1 MEIKQIENIV
11 EALLFAAGDEVSAER
26 LARVIDIYVPTLKN
40 IIRNMMSN
48 YNYESRGLKIIELEN
63 AYQICTRP
71 EYFDYVRALI
81 EPTRSDDLS
90 KAALEVLAIIAY
102 NQPVT
107 KGIIEKVR
115 GVDCSGPLHKL
126 LNRNLVE
133 EVGRHESPGRPY
145 LFGTTKEFLRCF
157 GLSSVKD
164 LPGEELLA
172 AMAENNQS
180 D

>member
-1 MEIKQIENIV
+1 MEFNYMTGALEAILFASGEPIEREKLAQTLETDVHTLENVVYGLNEYYAENQRGFEILKLNTCFQMSTRAFYGEITRRALDHRRNTPLSNAAMEI
-11 EALLFAAGDEVSAER
+11 
-26 LARVIDIYVPTLKN
+26 LAV
-40 IIRNMMSN
+40 
-48 YNYESRGLKIIELEN
+48 
-63 AYQICTRP
+63 
-71 EYFDYVRALI
+71 
-81 EPTRSDDLS
+81 
-90 KAALEVLAIIAY
+90 IAY

-145 LFGTTKEFLRCF
+145 LYGTTKEFLRCF